1 MALASF
7 LQGQVWVTRID
18 EHHVAFSSIKI
29 AGVLA
34 NAHGNPHQQS
44 SHKITPGCGHHMKG
58 CSHPNQITLIEASID
73 ELDLLASRIGIAVYH
88 LPENIWQAL
97 DLRM

>member
-7 LQGQVWVTRID
+7 LQGQVRVTRID

-34 NAHGNPHQQS
+34 NARGNPHQQS
-44 SHKITPGCGHHMKG
+44 SHKITPVAA
-58 CSHPNQITLIEASID
+58 I
-73 ELDLLASRIGIAVYH
+73 V
-88 LPENIWQAL
+88 
-97 DLRM
+97 